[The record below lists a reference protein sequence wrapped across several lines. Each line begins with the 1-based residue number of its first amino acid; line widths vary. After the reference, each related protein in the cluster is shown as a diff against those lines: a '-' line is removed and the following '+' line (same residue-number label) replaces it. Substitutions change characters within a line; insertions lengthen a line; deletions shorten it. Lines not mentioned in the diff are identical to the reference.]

1 MESLQAYEI
10 KRYKNA
16 CGILI
21 SSKPPCKIHS
31 GFSFVHKALP
41 KNNFAIMEAL
51 AGNGQR

>member
-1 MESLQAYEI
+1 MESLQTYEI

-21 SSKPPCKIHS
+21 PPKPPYKIYS
-31 GFSFVHKALP
+31 GFSFVHKALR

-51 AGNGQR
+51 VGNEQR